1 MVRTRLTWLTGMA
14 GHVGSLGDQNLWS
27 SFCVHAATC
36 VLRCVR
42 ETLHPFPPPSAPS
55 PSSPL
60 LSASRLS
67 LPSSPWPRGATAHS
81 PTPSHLTLVLS
92 SSVCALLGGC
102 LFGER
107 GVAALGGVSRCSSP
121 CRKLPIWDSLPWSAV
136 GPTECDFVQGA
147 ACDEKVVRKSTEM

>member
-1 MVRTRLTWLTGMA
+1 MLGPLVIKTFGVLFVCMQPPVCFDVYVRP
-14 GHVGSLGDQNLWS
+14 
-27 SFCVHAATC
+27 FI
-36 VLRCVR
+36 
-42 ETLHPFPPPSAPS
+42 PFPRPSAPS

-67 LPSSPWPRGATAHS
+67 LPSSPWPRGATAHT

-147 ACDEKVVRKSTEM
+147 ACDEKVVRKSTDM